1 MVDQAAQTSDF
12 TAGNVPA
19 TSAAAPGGWETLT
32 RAELETMH
40 IDRMAEIAASMDL
53 DLPDDEGLTDFVDPA
68 EWPAKQ
74 VECLNELGFSAQVLQ
89 GGVTLDV
96 VSPEQTPA
104 LREAMMVCE
113 FRHAVDPRVA
123 TQPLPREAAQRQY
136 EHWVQSLDCIREEG
150 YDPPEPPSLEVWLGE
165 YYVDTVNHW
174 DPYIVAAHDAVE
186 LHELQRHCLVAPTDL
201 YPPIPN

>member
-113 FRHAVDPRVA
+113 FRHAVDPRGA
-123 TQPLPREAAQRQY
+123 TQPLRRRSVSMSTGSSPWTASVKRAMTRPNRPASRSGS
-136 EHWVQSLDCIREEG
+136 VNTTSTQSITGTRTSSRRMTRSSSMNCR
-150 YDPPEPPSLEVWLGE
+150 
-165 YYVDTVNHW
+165 DT
-174 DPYIVAAHDAVE
+174 A
-186 LHELQRHCLVAPTDL
+186 L
-201 YPPIPN
+201 